1 MHERC
6 GFAPGDKSPSG
17 NKNLEKPRDIHI
29 CGGCGTTG
37 DLVECGGI
45 YNCPNPFCLATGAW
59 NLRLERGYQ
68 DEEGGQTDDQLQRM
82 LNDLME
88 EISHLNAS
96 LKILDGCRK
105 RIRDRMDS

>member
-1 MHERC
+1 MAEQ
-6 GFAPGDKSPSG
+6 
-17 NKNLEKPRDIHI
+17 LEKARDVHK

-68 DEEGGQTDDQLQRM
+68 DEEGGQTDDQMQRM
-82 LNDLME
+82 MDDLMK
-88 EISHLNAS
+88 EISHLNAR
-96 LKILDGCRK
+96 LNILEGCRK
-105 RIRDRMDS
+105 RIRSRMDN